1 MLTQP
6 SPESPAD
13 RQPSLAT
20 VLAAA
25 ARRLQNR
32 VATLLAAHPDC
43 PLALANRARLA
54 PLTTALSAMP
64 GHLPLS
70 GARLVDLARSA
81 GMTKQAM
88 RQWVNE
94 CEAWGL
100 VARHGDL
107 RDARNRWIR
116 YTPTGLAWQHAWH
129 GATRAAEAEIAD
141 ELGSAVATVVR
152 LGLESY
158 GAAAME
164 G

>member
-1 MLTQP
+1 MLTHTLA
-6 SPESPAD
+6 ESTAD
-13 RQPSLAT
+13 RQPSLAS

-25 ARRLQNR
+25 AHRLQNR

-43 PLALANRARLA
+43 PLALANRARMA
-54 PLTTALSAMP
+54 PLSAALSAMP

-94 CEAWGL
+94 CEAWSL
-100 VARHGDL
+100 IDRHGDT

-129 GATRAAEAEIAD
+129 AATRTAEAEMAD
-141 ELGSAVATVVR
+141 ELGSAVATVIR

-158 GAAAME
+158 GAVAME
-164 G
+164 S

>member
-1 MLTQP
+1 MLIQP
-6 SPESPAD
+6 SSESITD

-25 ARRLQNR
+25 ARRLQSR

-43 PLALANRARLA
+43 PLALANRTRLA
-54 PLTTALSAMP
+54 PLTAALSAMP

-70 GARLVDLARSA
+70 GARLIDLARSA

-116 YTPTGLAWQHAWH
+116 YTPAGLAWQHAWH
-129 GATRAAEAEIAD
+129 SATRTAEAEMAV
-141 ELGSAVATVVR
+141 ELGSAVATVIR

-158 GAAAME
+158 GAATME